1 MTLKCLRQ
9 FKDGVAIAVLVA
21 PRASKTEIVDI
32 TQDRCKMKVK
42 APPVDGEANEAL
54 IAFLAKMFGLTKRQ
68 VVLESGSRGKL
79 KTFFL
84 PGIDMENAERVLL
97 KVMDKFKPIKECG

>member
-1 MTLKCLRQ
+1 MALKCLQ
-9 FKDGVAIAVLVA
+9 QSKDGVAVAVLAV

-32 TQDRCKMKVK
+32 AQDRCKMKVK

-54 IAFLAKMFGLTKRQ
+54 IAYLAKMFGLTKRQ
-68 VVLESGSRGKL
+68 VILESGSRGKL

-84 PGIDMENAERVLL
+84 SGIDIEYAEKVLS
-97 KVMDKFKPIKECG
+97 KVMDNSNRIKERG